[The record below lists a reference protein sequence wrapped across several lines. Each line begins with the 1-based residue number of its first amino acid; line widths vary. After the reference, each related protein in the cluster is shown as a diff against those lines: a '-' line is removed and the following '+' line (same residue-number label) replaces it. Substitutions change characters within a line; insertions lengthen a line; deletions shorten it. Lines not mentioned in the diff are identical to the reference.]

1 MTALAKIIPTGQTI
15 RKINTTASN
24 SSGRF
29 ALRFVCFMECYPL
42 LAPQIWLIFA
52 ASSLASAIIL
62 SQSGVI

>member
-15 RKINTTASN
+15 RKTSSTASN
-24 SSGRF
+24 ASGSS
-29 ALRFVCFMECYPL
+29 ALRFVCFIGCYPL